1 MAKSHAIEGMLS
13 SLHALRAA
21 PATEAARAELGKA
34 LGSATNLV
42 VAKAAGIVGEFSLRG
57 FEPDLERAFERFMDK
72 SGSTDRGCVAMTAVA
87 KALYETGVAAEGVFL
102 RGIKHVQKEGSYS
115 GSVDTAC
122 ELRGFSALGLVRMA
136 YREVMVELV
145 DLLADREPQA
155 RMAAARAIAYSGRPE
170 GVLLLRLKL
179 LTGDKESAVL
189 EECMSAL
196 ARLDP
201 RGSVAFLGRFIDA
214 PEEGVRSAAWLALGE
229 SRQPE
234 ALAMLRTCWERES
247 DAESRQTLA
256 LAIAMLRLPA
266 AIEFLAALVACETV
280 ATATIIVEAM
290 QLYRHDDALRSRLD
304 AIVAKRGEAGL
315 RRAFEAAWPRTAK

>member
-1 MAKSHAIEGMLS
+1 MAKSNAIEGMLS

-21 PATEAARAELGKA
+21 PATEAARTELGKA

-42 VAKAAGIVGEFSLRG
+42 VARAAGIVGEFSLPG
-57 FEPDLERAFERFMDK
+57 FEADLEQAFERFMAK
-72 SGSTDRGCVAMTAVA
+72 SGSTDRGCVATTAIA
-87 KALYETGVAAEGVFL
+87 KTLYELGVAAESVFL
-102 RGIKHVQKEGSYS
+102 RGIRHVQKEGSYS
-115 GSVDTAC
+115 GAVDTAC

-145 DLLADREPQA
+145 DLLADNEPQA

-179 LTGDKESAVL
+179 LAGDKEPAVL

-201 RGSVAFLGRFIDA
+201 RGSVAFLGRFVDA
-214 PEEGVRSAAWLALGE
+214 PEEDLRNAARLALGE

-234 ALAMLRTCWERES
+234 ALAMLRTCWEQEF
-247 DAESRQTLA
+247 DAEARRTLA
-256 LAIAMLRLPA
+256 LAIAMLRLPE
-266 AIEFLAALVACETV
+266 AIEFLVSLVSREAV
-280 ATATIIVEAM
+280 ATAAAVIEAM
-290 QLYRHDDALRSRLD
+290 QMYRHDDTLRARLEE
-304 AIVAKRGEAGL
+304 IVNKRGEAGL
-315 RRAFEAAWPRTAK
+315 RRAFDGAWPRK

>member
-1 MAKSHAIEGMLS
+1 MAKSHPVEGMLS

-21 PATEAARAELGKA
+21 PATEAARAELTKA

-42 VAKAAGIVGEFSLRG
+42 VAKAAGIIGEFSLSG
-57 FEPDLERAFERFMDK
+57 FEPELERAFDRFMAK
-72 SGSTDRGCVAMTAVA
+72 SGSTDRGCAAMTAIA
-87 KALYETGVAAEGVFL
+87 KTLYELGVAAQEVFL
-102 RGIKHVQKEGSYS
+102 RGIRHVQREGSYS

-136 YREVMVELV
+136 YREVMIELV

-179 LTGDKESAVL
+179 LTGDKEAAVL

-201 RGSVAFLGRFIDA
+201 RGSVVFLGRFMDA
-214 PEEGVRSAAWLALGE
+214 SDEGVRSAARLALGE

-234 ALAMLRTCWERES
+234 ALAILRACWEQEF
-247 DAESRQTLA
+247 DIEGRQTLA
-256 LAIAMLRLPA
+256 LAIAMLRLPD
-266 AIEFLAALVACETV
+266 AIEYLVSLVGQETV
-280 ATATIIVEAM
+280 AAAAVVIEALQM
-290 QLYRHDDALRSRLD
+290 YRHDDALRARVEE
-304 AIVAKRGEAGL
+304 IVTKRGEAGL
-315 RRAFEAAWPRTAK
+315 RRAFEVAWASK